1 MISHPSA
8 TQGHG
13 AHRYRIRVYYED
25 SDAAGIVYHAN
36 FLRYA
41 ERARTEALRD
51 LGVPHA
57 SMVRDHGVMF
67 LVRRVNMEYLRPAR
81 VDDLL
86 VVTTSL
92 LQAGGASVVLR
103 QDFERDGEPKDELV
117 RSEIRLACVGVADGR
132 AARLPVAWRNA
143 LARLATPSHGG

>member
-1 MISHPSA
+1 MIGHPSD
-8 TQGHG
+8 TPPHG

-36 FLRYA
+36 FLRFA

-57 SMVRDHGVMF
+57 SMVREHGIMF
-67 LVRRVNMEYLRPAR
+67 LVRRVKMEYLRPAR

-86 VVTTSL
+86 VVTTTL
-92 LQAGGASVVLR
+92 VQAGGASVVLR
-103 QDFERDGEPKDELV
+103 QDFERDGEPNDVLV
-117 RSEIRLACVGVADGR
+117 RTEVRLACVGVADGR
-132 AARLPVAWRNA
+132 AARLPAAWRHA
-143 LARLATPSHGG
+143 LARLAAPLEGE

>member
-1 MISHPSA
+1 MIGHPSA
-8 TQGHG
+8 TQAHG
-13 AHRYRIRVYYED
+13 AHHYRFRVYYED

-57 SMVRDHGVMF
+57 SMVHDHGVMF
-67 LVRRVNMEYLRPAR
+67 LVRRVKMEYLRPAR

-103 QDFERDGEPKDELV
+103 QDFERDGEPNDELV
-117 RSEIRLACVGVADGR
+117 RSEIRLACVAVADGR
-132 AARLPVAWRNA
+132 AARLPPAWRNA
-143 LARLATPSHGG
+143 LARLAAPSHGG